1 MPFRLGFFRFRLL
14 ITIDNGKNM
23 EKITLHR
30 FFAGEASDAEKRQIK
45 SWLEEDDKHQQQL
58 LDERAFFDAMLL
70 ADDRQAAYLRR
81 SVAYRT
87 LRYVGRYSVQ
97 WVAVFAIAFLS
108 AYFWMTGHYE
118 KQEEAVNVVSVLQG
132 QRANLTLADGTRVC
146 LNAGST
152 LSYPAA
158 FAGEIRKVELDG
170 EAYFEVSKS
179 KKKPFVVHTQMCD
192 VTVLG
197 TKFNVDAYS
206 DKNTFSA
213 ALMEGKIKV
222 DNNYSPTDIIYLSPS
237 QQVSLK
243 NGKLDVAPIVDYDI
257 YRWREGLICFTDVN
271 FVELMKRIEK
281 YYGVDMEVENT
292 GLARHVFS
300 GKFRISDGIDNLLLV
315 LQKDVYF
322 DFERSEDGNT
332 IYIR

>member
-1 MPFRLGFFRFRLL
+1 
-14 ITIDNGKNM
+14 M

-45 SWLEEDDKHQQQL
+45 SWLEEDGKHQQQL

-70 ADDRQAAYLRR
+70 ADDQQAAQPRR
-81 SVAYRT
+81 SVIYRT
-87 LRYVGRYSVQ
+87 LRYVGRHSVQ
-97 WVAVFAIAFLS
+97 WAAVFAIAFFA
-108 AYFWMTGHYE
+108 AYFWMNGRYE
-118 KQEEAVNVVSVLQG
+118 QLEEAVNVVSVPLG

-152 LSYPAA
+152 LSYPVA
-158 FAGEIRKVELDG
+158 FAGDIRKVELDG

-179 KKKPFVVHTQMCD
+179 KEKPFVVHTQMCD
-192 VTVLG
+192 VEVLG

-222 DNNYSPTDIIYLSPS
+222 DNNYSPADVIYLSPS

-257 YRWREGLICFTDVN
+257 YRWKEGLICFTDVN

-300 GKFRISDGIDNLLLV
+300 GKFRISDGIDNLLRV
-315 LQKDVYF
+315 LQKDIYF

>member
-1 MPFRLGFFRFRLL
+1 
-14 ITIDNGKNM
+14 M

-45 SWLEEDDKHQQQL
+45 AWLEEDGKHQQQL

-70 ADDRQAAYLRR
+70 ADDQQAAQPRR
-81 SVAYRT
+81 GMVYRT
-87 LRYVGRYSVQ
+87 LRYVGRHSVQ
-97 WVAVFAIAFLS
+97 WAAVFAVAFLS
-108 AYFWMTGHYE
+108 AYFWMDGRYD
-118 KQEEAVNVVSVLQG
+118 KLEEAVNVVNVPLG

-152 LSYPAA
+152 LSYPAV
-158 FAGEIRKVELDG
+158 FAGDIRKVELDG

-179 KKKPFVVHTQMCD
+179 KEKPFVVHTQMCD
-192 VTVLG
+192 VEVLG

-222 DNNYSPTDIIYLSPS
+222 DNNYSLADVIYLSPS
-237 QQVSLK
+237 QQVNLR

-257 YRWREGLICFTDVN
+257 YRWKEGLICFTNVS

-292 GLARHVFS
+292 GLAKRAFS
-300 GKFRISDGIDNLLLV
+300 GKFRISDGIDNLLRV

>member
-1 MPFRLGFFRFRLL
+1 MTKQIFRSILAVSMAVLLASLVL
-14 ITIDNGKNM
+14 ITGVLYGYFQDRVLN
-23 EKITLHR
+23 E
-30 FFAGEASDAEKRQIK
+30 
-45 SWLEEDDKHQQQL
+45 
-58 LDERAFFDAMLL
+58 L
-70 ADDRQAAYLRR
+70 AVRTEYAAR
-81 SVAYRT
+81 
-87 LRYVGRYSVQ
+87 G
-97 WVAVFAIAFLS
+97 
-108 AYFWMTGHYE
+108 
-118 KQEEAVNVVSVLQG
+118 
-132 QRANLTLADGTRVC
+132 
-146 LNAGST
+146 
-152 LSYPAA
+152 
-158 FAGEIRKVELDG
+158 VELDG

-300 GKFRISDGIDNLLLV
+300 GKFRISDGIDNLLRV